1 MGYIA
6 YIDYE
11 HLDNSL
17 FLKSLAAATASQ
29 DSGIT
34 PRIFAHS
41 DSEYTERLIQTGMM
55 RDDARS
61 RSVRELNRRLVALF
75 ADYGVSAI
83 GLNGYQRKVA
93 SFDPDSDRLTIDHK
107 YLASLPSASI
117 LIISNLV
124 HVVGE
129 EEPLFFPIQR
139 YLTELSSLPDVSRLN
154 VFSSAEV
161 AAGNDIDQQK
171 THIAT
176 NPEKKTTKM
185 APPRELIGMTLD
197 SQIISISE
205 FSQITY

>member
-29 DSGIT
+29 DSGIA
-34 PRIFAHS
+34 PRIFIHS

-61 RSVRELNRRLVALF
+61 RAIRELNRRLVALF

-83 GLNGYQRKVA
+83 GLNGYQRKIA
-93 SFDPDSDRLTIDHK
+93 SFDPDSDRLTIDHR
-107 YLASLPSASI
+107 YLASLPSVSI

-124 HVVGE
+124 HVVGD
-129 EEPLFFPIQR
+129 EEPLLFPIQR
-139 YLTELSSLPDVSRLN
+139 YLTELSSLPDVSQLY
-154 VFSSAEV
+154 VFSSGETPSED
-161 AAGNDIDQQK
+161 NIDQQEPHF
-171 THIAT
+171 TA
-176 NPEKKTTKM
+176 EDKKNDTKI

-197 SQIISISE
+197 SRIISISD
-205 FSQITY
+205 FSQIPY

>member
-29 DSGIT
+29 DSGIA
-34 PRIFAHS
+34 PRIFVHS

-61 RSVRELNRRLVALF
+61 RAIKELNRRLVALF

-93 SFDPDSDRLTIDHK
+93 SFDPDSDELTIDHG
-107 YLASLPSASI
+107 YLSSLPSVTI

-124 HVVGE
+124 HIVGE
-129 EEPLFFPIQR
+129 DGPLLFPIQR
-139 YLTELSSLPDVSRLN
+139 YLTELTSLPDVSQLY
-154 VFSSAEV
+154 VFSSGETPSQS
-161 AAGNDIDQQK
+161 DIDQQE
-171 THIAT
+171 THFAT
-176 NPEKKTTKM
+176 KPEKKGTKI
-185 APPRELIGMTLD
+185 APPVNLLARL
-197 SQIISISE
+197 
-205 FSQITY
+205 